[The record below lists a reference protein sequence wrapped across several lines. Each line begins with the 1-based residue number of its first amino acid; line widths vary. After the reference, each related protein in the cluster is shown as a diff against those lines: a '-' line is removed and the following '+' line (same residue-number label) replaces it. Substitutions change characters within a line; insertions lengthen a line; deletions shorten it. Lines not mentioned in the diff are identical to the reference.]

1 MKLKLLYLAIAG
13 IMVGKVS
20 AQDFTT
26 NNTDSKYQFT
36 IEKRLDVTPVKNQN
50 KSGTCWSFSTSS
62 FLESEVIR
70 MGKPPVDLSMM
81 WVVRNMYS
89 ERAWNYVRRQ
99 GKAQFAEGGEPHDV
113 MNCVRK
119 YGIVPKS
126 VYTGENSS
134 VDGKPVHG
142 EMDAVLF
149 SFVKT
154 IAERPTITKNWS
166 VAFNGILDAYLG
178 KKVDTFSFEGKKYTP
193 LEYAKSLGIN
203 PDDYVELSSFTHHPF
218 YKPFVLEVSDNWD
231 NGQVYNLPLDELQ
244 AVADNAIAK
253 GFTIEWASDVSEK
266 YFSFK
271 NSIAIVPESVDTLG
285 DAGLQKTFLEPGNE
299 KNITQ
304 DIRQEAFD
312 NLTTT
317 DDHGMHIV
325 GKAHDQNNHEYY
337 LVKNSWGTERNALK
351 GYFYCS
357 VPFFRY
363 KTTGIMVHKN
373 AIPDAIAAKLGIVK
387 TKGGK

>member
-13 IMVGKVS
+13 IMFSKVS

-36 IEKRLDVTPVKNQN
+36 IEKKLDVTPVKNQN

-81 WVVRNMYS
+81 WVVRNMYY
-89 ERAWNYVRRQ
+89 ERAWNYLRRQ

-134 VDGKPVHG
+134 VEGKPVHG
-142 EMDAVLF
+142 EMDAVLL
-149 SFVKT
+149 SFMKT
-154 IAERPTITKNWS
+154 IAERPTVTKNWS
-166 VAFNGILDAYLG
+166 VALNGILDAYLG
-178 KKVDTFSFEGKKYTP
+178 KRVDTFSVEGKKYTP

-203 PDDYVELSSFTHHPF
+203 PDDYVEISSFTHHPF
-218 YKPFVLEVSDNWD
+218 YKQFVLEVSDNWD
-231 NGQVYNLPLDELQ
+231 NGQVYNVPLDDMQ
-244 AVADNAIAK
+244 TIVDNAITK
-253 GFTIEWASDVSEK
+253 GFTVEWASDVSEK

-271 NSIAIVPESVDTLG
+271 NSIALVPEGVDTMA
-285 DAGLQKTFLEPGNE
+285 DATLQKTFLEPGTE

-304 DIRQEAFD
+304 ELRQEAFD

-325 GKAHDQNNHEYY
+325 GKAHDRNNYEFY
-337 LVKNSWGTERNALK
+337 LVKNSWGTDRNALK

-357 VPFFRY
+357 APFLRY
-363 KTTGIMVHKN
+363 KTTAIMVHKN

-387 TKGGK
+387 TKVGK

>member
-1 MKLKLLYLAIAG
+1 MKLKLLCLAVAGIIAG
-13 IMVGKVS
+13 NVS

-26 NNTDSKYQFT
+26 NNTESKYQFT
-36 IEKRLDVTPVKNQN
+36 IEKKLDVTPVKNQN
-50 KSGTCWSFSTSS
+50 KSGTCWSFSTNS

-70 MGKPPVDLSMM
+70 MGKQPVDLSMM
-81 WVVRNMYS
+81 WVVRNMYN
-89 ERAWNYVRRQ
+89 ERAWNYLRRQ

-113 MNCVRK
+113 INCIRK

-126 VYTGENSS
+126 VYTGDNSN
-134 VDGKPVHG
+134 VDGKPIHG
-142 EMDAVLF
+142 EMDAVLL
-149 SFVKT
+149 SFMKT
-154 IAERPTITKNWS
+154 VAERPTVSKNWNA
-166 VAFNGILDAYLG
+166 AFNGILDAYLG
-178 KKVDTFSFEGKKYTP
+178 KKVDTFSVEGKKYTP

-203 PDDYVELSSFTHHPF
+203 PDDYVEISSFTHHPF

-231 NGQVYNLPLDELQ
+231 NGQVFNLPLDEMQ
-244 AVADNAIAK
+244 AVMDNAIAK
-253 GFTIEWASDVSEK
+253 GFTVEWASDVSEK

-271 NSIAIVPESVDTLG
+271 NSIAIVPEAVDTLG

-299 KNITQ
+299 KTITQ
-304 DIRQEAFD
+304 ELRQEAFD

-337 LVKNSWGTERNALK
+337 LVKNSWGTDRNAMK

-363 KTTGIMVHKN
+363 KTTAIMLHKN
-373 AIPDAIAAKLGIVK
+373 AIPDTIAAKLGIVK
-387 TKGGK
+387 TKGTK

>member
-119 YGIVPKS
+119 YGIVPKL

-142 EMDAVLF
+142 EMDAVLL

-178 KKVDTFSFEGKKYTP
+178 KRVDTFSFEGKKYTP

-203 PDDYVELSSFTHHPF
+203 PDDYVEISSFTHHPF

-271 NSIAIVPESVDTLG
+271 NSIAIVPENIDTIG

-325 GKAHDQNNHEYY
+325 GKVHDQNNHEYY